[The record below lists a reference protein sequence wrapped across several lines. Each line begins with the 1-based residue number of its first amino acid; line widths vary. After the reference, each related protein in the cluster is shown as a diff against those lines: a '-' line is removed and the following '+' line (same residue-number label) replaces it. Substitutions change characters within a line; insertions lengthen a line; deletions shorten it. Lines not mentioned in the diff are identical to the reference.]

1 MTAGCGLHV
10 EVRFQQ
16 QKVSERFQQ
25 SLGDFLERAPEGQDA
40 VAAIL
45 FCQGLVQTV
54 VMQQLHEQMADLQQI
69 IIGLGVVP
77 VLAEDVL
84 QVQAAVFL
92 NVEAFVFDFDA
103 QATDLVGNGDD
114 GLPGDCP
121 IGQPGK
127 DCFFAGGRSF
137 LTEDGPQSP
146 RAILAVHIGQMLDPT
161 VKAARFIRQL
171 GGEFLFGLKFQKSL
185 KLLPQIRQAAL
196 LEGHH
201 EMPTI
206 LLTDGKRAAA
216 GVEGVQVQ
224 AEPQLGEG
232 GFESAGQPVKGLE
245 FTILF
250 LFLIVGRGA
259 AGRIFD
265 ELAGQRERQPRAGEQ
280 LGFEHRMEVGDLA
293 RGVFLGQALRA
304 VAVAETEIASAV
316 NGGHEIT
323 LEPEIV
329 QGFHADEPLNVL
341 PEQLSESRAADMADK
356 VVQRFGDRQSVLI
369 GAGQKIEIVED
380 GAFQVAQIII
390 GRAAA
395 AQTQTKEQQPP
406 PAEETPVIG
415 DQGLATGVG
424 QLVQPGGL
432 LRKEMADGS
441 EEGACQGYDLPCRR
455 RWALTWVLMR
465 ARASWVI

>member
-1 MTAGCGLHV
+1 MTAGCGFDV
-10 EVRFQQ
+10 KVRFRQ
-16 QKVSERFQQ
+16 QKISECLQPA
-25 SLGDFLERAPEGQDA
+25 LGDFFERAPEGQDA
-40 VAAIL
+40 TPAIL
-45 FCQGLVQTV
+45 FGQGLMQAV

-103 QATDLVGNGDD
+103 QAADLVGNGDD
-114 GLPGDCP
+114 RLPVDRH

-127 DCFFAGGRSF
+127 GCFFTRRGGF

-146 RAILAVHIGQMLDPT
+146 RAFLAVNVRQMLDPSIN
-161 VKAARFIRQL
+161 AARFVRQL
-171 GGEFLFGLKFQKSL
+171 GGAFLFGLKFQKSL
-185 KLLPQIRQAAL
+185 KLLPQGGQAAFL
-196 LEGHH
+196 KGHH
-201 EMPTI
+201 AMPMV
-206 LLTDGKRAAA
+206 LLTDGKGAAA
-216 GVEGVQVQ
+216 SVEGVKVQ
-224 AEPQLGEG
+224 TEPQLGEG
-232 GFESAGQPVKGLE
+232 GLEGGGQAVKGLE
-245 FTILF
+245 FAILF

-265 ELAGQRERQPRAGEQ
+265 ELAGQRERQPGGGEQ

-293 RGVFLGQALRA
+293 GGVFLGQALRA
-304 VAVAETEIASAV
+304 VAVAETEKAGAV
-316 NGGHEIT
+316 NGGHQIA

-341 PEQLSESRAADMADK
+341 LEQLSESRAADMADK
-356 VVQRFGDRQSVLI
+356 VVEGLGDRERVLVRV
-369 GAGQKIEIVED
+369 GQKIEIVED
-380 GAFQVAQIII
+380 SAFQVAQIIV

-415 DQGLATGVG
+415 HQGLATRVG
-424 QLVQPGGL
+424 QLVQPGGQ

-441 EEGACQGYDLPCRR
+441 EEGARQGYDLPCRR
-455 RWALTWVLMR
+455 RWAVTWDWIR
-465 ARASWVI
+465 ARES